1 MTLHKSIPFLLIP
14 VFFTACFKSTHNNKY
29 AVTEYATNFDTASNS
44 INKEQKRF
52 KHSYEEYNADSNLV
66 YQEWYSTPNSI
77 TNTGAMLIEKTTFF
91 YNGKQKLKAERELGK
106 NKYIYTYEY
115 TNGQLTKWLING
127 ELVEEYKYNDK
138 NEQIEIRVFN
148 GSKVSGYYRSFYNDG
163 LKRKTQYHF
172 DNTIVNSDTF
182 IYDKR
187 KQLIE
192 KLSYNREGEKSGQ
205 RLIIRN
211 NKGQII
217 EEKWK
222 DPYFGWRINK
232 DGKMIHEEFDEANKY
247 YYDTKGRMFKKE
259 YYDIGNLITVYEFEY
274 N

>member
-29 AVTEYATNFDTASNS
+29 AVTVYATNFDTASNS
-44 INKEQKRF
+44 INEEQKRF

-115 TNGQLTKWLING
+115 TNGQLTKWLSNG

-138 NEQIEIRVFN
+138 NEQIEKRVFN
-148 GSKVSGYYRSFYNDG
+148 GSKVSGYYRSLYNDA
-163 LKRKTQYHF
+163 LKSKTEYHF
-172 DNTIVNSDTF
+172 ANTIVNSDTF
-182 IYDKR
+182 IYDKH

-192 KLSYNREGEKSGQ
+192 KLSYNREGEKSGH

-211 NKGQII
+211 NKGQMI

-222 DPYFGWRINK
+222 DPYYGWRTNK
-232 DGKMIHEEFDEANKY
+232 DGKMIHEEFDQANKY
-247 YYDTKGRMFKKE
+247 YYDAKGRMLKKE
-259 YYDIGNLITVYEFEY
+259 FYDIGNLITVYEFEY